1 MPSIDPRLSQ
11 IPRELLQGSFDV
23 RIYFE
28 ELERFLHDVWQNLDA
43 GDAIPSADIRETYAW
58 SVKRQTER
66 INTSFY
72 PASASAAS
80 SRYVNVSTSSN
91 YTTTGFEKIIVV
103 TGAVTVTLNS
113 SPIDGEQVSIK
124 RATTAGNV
132 IVSGTID
139 GASSYTMAENYECV
153 DLIYIAS
160 SNEWLIV

>member
-43 GDAIPSADIRETYAW
+43 GEAIPNADIRETYAW
-58 SVKRQTER
+58 TSTRQSDTPGA
-66 INTSFY
+66 SFY
-72 PASASAAS
+72 PVGRS
-80 SRYVNVSTSSN
+80 SKQSINVSTSSD
-91 YTTTGFEKIIVV
+91 YTATGFEKIIVA
-103 TGAVTVTLNS
+103 TGAVTVTLNE
-113 SPIDGEQVSIK
+113 SPVDGEQVSIK
-124 RATTAGNV
+124 RATSAGNV

-139 GASSYTMAENYECV
+139 GVSGYTMAENYECI